1 MSKKLRIYLVVFK
14 KMLIFATLLLDLR
27 NIVARILQQSYTKF
41 TMITNNLTHSFEPGL
56 QKITLQDLK
65 CVKKQI
71 SDVLRINNRQ
81 NFCRKKKGIKN
92 ISKEAYDSV
101 TAIFA
106 QYGVPESEVWRVTE
120 RLKK

>member
-1 MSKKLRIYLVVFK
+1 
-14 KMLIFATLLLDLR
+14 
-27 NIVARILQQSYTKF
+27 
-41 TMITNNLTHSFEPGL
+41 MITNNLTHSFEPGL
-56 QKITLQDLK
+56 QKITLQDLN

-106 QYGVPESEVWRVTE
+106 QYGVPESEVWRITE
-120 RLKK
+120 CLKK